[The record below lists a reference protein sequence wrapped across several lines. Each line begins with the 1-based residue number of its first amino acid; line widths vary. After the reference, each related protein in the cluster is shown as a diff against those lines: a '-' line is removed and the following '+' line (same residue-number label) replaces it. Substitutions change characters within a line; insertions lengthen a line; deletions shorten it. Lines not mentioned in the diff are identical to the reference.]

1 MADTSQ
7 IPPAV
12 LSRHQRWPEPSGAS
26 TKRVYAM
33 RIRRGIGPAG
43 RAERKRLKRKVA
55 RDKFKAA
62 HPNRKKEL
70 AAAKAL
76 AAIEASRRSF
86 KLWFGAPLSAKAAL
100 AFVQESIIPDQKE
113 AAGAYLKQIDAECAA
128 AGLNRNRFTLAR
140 GGIQMA
146 IKQRRRAY
154 DFHAKGFQGA
164 EAVKQ
169 ALMIPDRGGPVSSL
183 EELFQGEAKRIF
195 GNGDSFR
202 SEFDA

>member
-7 IPPAV
+7 IPPAH
-12 LSRHQRWPEPSGAS
+12 LSRHKRWPEPSGAS

-43 RAERKRLKRKVA
+43 RAERKRLRRKAA
-55 RDKFKAA
+55 RDRFKAA
-62 HPNRKKEL
+62 HPNRKQEL
-70 AAAKAL
+70 AAAKAQ

-86 KLWFGAPLSAKAAL
+86 ELWFAARLNDKAAL
-100 AFVQESIIPDQKE
+100 AFIQESVIPVQKE
-113 AAGAYLKQIDAECAA
+113 AAARYLSQIDAECAA

-140 GGIQMA
+140 GGIQVA

-154 DFHAKGFQGA
+154 DFHAKEFPTA

-169 ALMIPDRGGPVSSL
+169 GLELMTFVRPVSSL
-183 EELFQGEAKRIF
+183 ESMFLDEAKRIF

-202 SEFDA
+202 DEFDA

>member
-7 IPPAV
+7 IPPAD
-12 LSRHQRWPEPSGAS
+12 LSRHPRWPEPSGAS

-100 AFVQESIIPDQKE
+100 AFVKESIIPDQKE
-113 AAGAYLKQIDAECAA
+113 AAGA
-128 AGLNRNRFTLAR
+128 
-140 GGIQMA
+140 
-146 IKQRRRAY
+146 
-154 DFHAKGFQGA
+154 
-164 EAVKQ
+164 
-169 ALMIPDRGGPVSSL
+169 
-183 EELFQGEAKRIF
+183 
-195 GNGDSFR
+195 
-202 SEFDA
+202 

>member
-86 KLWFGAPLSAKAAL
+86 KLWFAAPLSAKAAL
-100 AFVQESIIPDQKE
+100 AFVQESIIPDPEGSGRCLPE
-113 AAGAYLKQIDAECAA
+113 A
-128 AGLNRNRFTLAR
+128 
-140 GGIQMA
+140 
-146 IKQRRRAY
+146 
-154 DFHAKGFQGA
+154 
-164 EAVKQ
+164 
-169 ALMIPDRGGPVSSL
+169 DRCGVRSGRTESQPVYPRS
-183 EELFQGEAKRIF
+183 GRHP
-195 GNGDSFR
+195 NGDQTAPASL
-202 SEFDA
+202 

>member
-1 MADTSQ
+1 
-7 IPPAV
+7 
-12 LSRHQRWPEPSGAS
+12 
-26 TKRVYAM
+26 M

-43 RAERKRLKRKVA
+43 RAERKRLKSKAA
-55 RDKFKAA
+55 RDRFKAA

-70 AAAKAL
+70 AAAKAQ
-76 AAIEASRRSF
+76 AAIEVSRRSART
-86 KLWFGAPLSAKAAL
+86 WFGAPLSDKVAL
-100 AFVQESIIPDQKE
+100 AYIQESVIPGQKE
-113 AAGAYLKQIDAECAA
+113 AAAKYLAQIDAECAA

-154 DFHAKGFQGA
+154 DFHANGFQGA
-164 EAVKQ
+164 EAVK
-169 ALMIPDRGGPVSSL
+169 RGLGILEFVGPVSSF

>member
-1 MADTSQ
+1 
-7 IPPAV
+7 
-12 LSRHQRWPEPSGAS
+12 
-26 TKRVYAM
+26 
-33 RIRRGIGPAG
+33 
-43 RAERKRLKRKVA
+43 
-55 RDKFKAA
+55 
-62 HPNRKKEL
+62 
-70 AAAKAL
+70 
-76 AAIEASRRSF
+76 
-86 KLWFGAPLSAKAAL
+86 
-100 AFVQESIIPDQKE
+100 
-113 AAGAYLKQIDAECAA
+113 
-128 AGLNRNRFTLAR
+128 
-140 GGIQMA
+140 MA